1 MSAHSICYIQIMSI
15 FVFIFTITMNQKTQF
30 FREYCSNLPLNF
42 PNCDG
47 HRSSHQRY
55 SMKKGVLRNFTKFA
69 GKHLCQSPFFD
80 KVADLRPARLWHR
93 CFPVNLVK
101 FLGTTFYRTRPDDCF
116 CDWNMSSGNALMT
129 SSICRH
135 SAS

>member
-1 MSAHSICYIQIMSI
+1 
-15 FVFIFTITMNQKTQF
+15 MNQKTQF

-47 HRSSHQRY
+47 HRSNHQSY

-80 KVADLRPARLWHR
+80 KVADLRPARPWHR
-93 CFPVNLVK
+93 CFPVNFVK
-101 FLGTTFYRTRPDDCF
+101 FLGTTFYRTDPDDCF
-116 CDWNMSSGNALMT
+116 CD
-129 SSICRH
+129 
-135 SAS
+135 